1 MLSSSAMRAEII
13 AVGSELLMG
22 ETADTNSSWLAVHM
36 PEVGL
41 ELHAVTIV
49 GDDLAELT
57 EVVRRAWGRS
67 DFVFTI
73 GGLGP
78 TLDDL
83 TRDAIAATLGEPMS
97 EDPELVRWL
106 EENFARRGVGQMPRQ
121 NLRQTLVIPSAAP
134 IRNEMGTAP
143 SWWVRRD
150 GKAIVTLPGP
160 PSELMHMWTAEI
172 APRLKKA
179 VTGSVILTRTFK
191 TIGLSEAAV
200 DEMCAHLYDMEGMDF
215 GCYAKPDGIYLRAV
229 ARAPNEEAALET
241 LAVAEQEARQALGA
255 HLWGVDDETPQG
267 RVGELL
273 RERGYR
279 LGVLESLTGGLV
291 SGAITET
298 PGASEYFAGG
308 VVVYS
313 NEAKIAAGVPADT
326 IRRFGA
332 VSAETAEAMANAA
345 RNAFGA
351 ECGIGVTGVAGP
363 DPQPEEDAAPGTVFI
378 AAAYPGGAD
387 VQKHVFPPRRPL
399 VRGRAVAMTLLQLAH
414 ELQKA
419 GVEAG

>member
-1 MLSSSAMRAEII
+1 
-13 AVGSELLMG
+13 MG
-22 ETADTNSSWLAVHM
+22 ETADTNSGWLAVHM

-49 GDDLAELT
+49 GDDLPELT
-57 EVVRRAWGRS
+57 NVAQRAWRRS

-83 TRDAIAATLGEPMS
+83 TRDAVAKMLGEPMT
-97 EDPELVRWL
+97 EDPDLVRWL
-106 EENFARRGVGQMPRQ
+106 EENFARRGIGQMPRQ
-121 NLRQTLVIPSAAP
+121 NLRQTLVIPSASP
-134 IRNEMGTAP
+134 IRNAMGTAP
-143 SWWVRRD
+143 SWWVQRD
-150 GKAIVTLPGP
+150 GKALVTLPGP
-160 PSELMHMWTAEI
+160 PSELMHMWTTEI

-191 TIGLSEAAV
+191 TIGLSEAAA
-200 DEMCAHLYDMEGMDF
+200 DEMCARLYDVEGMNF

-229 ARAPNEEAALET
+229 ARAPDEDAALRT
-241 LAVAEQEARQALGA
+241 LSAAEQSVREALGA
-255 HLWGVDDETPQG
+255 HLWGVDEETPQG

-279 LGVLESLTGGLV
+279 LGVLESLTGGLI

-298 PGASEYFAGG
+298 PGASDYFAGG

-313 NEAKIAAGVPADT
+313 NEAKVAAGVPADVV
-326 IRRFGA
+326 RRFGA

-345 RNAFGA
+345 RAAFGT

-363 DPQPEEDAAPGTVFI
+363 DPQPGEDAGPGTVFI
-378 AAAYPGGAD
+378 AVAHPGGVD

-399 VRGRAVAMTLLQLAH
+399 VRGRAVAMALLQLAH

-419 GVEAG
+419 RVEAG